1 MKILNKVDN
10 FLQATRWFRPLVVV
24 AIVALVVVHVMGCNG

>member
-24 AIVALVVVHVMGCNG
+24 AIVALVVVQVMGCNG

>member
-1 MKILNKVDN
+1 MKILNKIDN

-24 AIVALVVVHVMGCNG
+24 AIISLIIVHVMGCNG